1 MSDKCPNHV
10 RRRRGCPT
18 CERISAALAESS
30 FAAPSGSAN
39 TPLKA
44 EVKDKILTVQ
54 IGIETLEWASKPENG
69 GPLEGC
75 KVDGRRR
82 LDWANDVVREM
93 TRENEIGESPLG
105 KFLDSMMEAAANNGS
120 TALCW
125 PNEKVSYHADN
136 AGGAHGKDSNDK

>member
-1 MSDKCPNHV
+1 MRDKCPEHV

-18 CERISAALAESS
+18 CERISAALAASAL
-30 FAAPSGSAN
+30 AAPTGSAN

-44 EVKDKILTVQ
+44 DVENGILTVQ

-75 KVDGRRR
+75 KVDGRQRR
-82 LDWANDVVREM
+82 EWANDVVREM

-120 TALCW
+120 AALCW
-125 PNEKVSYHADN
+125 PNSSD
-136 AGGAHGKDSNDK
+136 

>member
-1 MSDKCPNHV
+1 MSDELPPRLMAAKILKDGIE
-10 RRRRGCPT
+10 RRRQK
-18 CERISAALAESS
+18 AESS

-44 EVKDKILTVQ
+44 DVKDGILTVQ

-82 LDWANDVVREM
+82 REWAKDVVREM
-93 TRENEIGESPLG
+93 ERENEIGESPLG
-105 KFLDSMMEAAANNGS
+105 KFLDSMMEQAANNGS
-120 TALCW
+120 VALCW
-125 PNEKVSYHADN
+125 PNTKLS
-136 AGGAHGKDSNDK
+136 DSRPL